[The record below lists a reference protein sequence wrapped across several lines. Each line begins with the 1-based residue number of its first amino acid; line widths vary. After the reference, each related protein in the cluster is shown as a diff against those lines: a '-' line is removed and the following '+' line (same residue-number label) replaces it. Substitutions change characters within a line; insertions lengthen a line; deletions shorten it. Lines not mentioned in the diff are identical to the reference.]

1 MATGA
6 PGDPGDNAPGPVGV
20 EFSLPIAT
28 ATTQPPG
35 TTGGTAQASGPSTAP
50 ATSPPAPPTVSAL
63 LLLLSLHGS
72 EH

>member
-6 PGDPGDNAPGPVGV
+6 PGGPGDSAPVPVGEV
-20 EFSLPIAT
+20 FSLPIAT

-50 ATSPPAPPTVSAL
+50 ATSLPAPPTVSAL
-63 LLLLSLHGS
+63 LLQPALHR
-72 EH
+72 H